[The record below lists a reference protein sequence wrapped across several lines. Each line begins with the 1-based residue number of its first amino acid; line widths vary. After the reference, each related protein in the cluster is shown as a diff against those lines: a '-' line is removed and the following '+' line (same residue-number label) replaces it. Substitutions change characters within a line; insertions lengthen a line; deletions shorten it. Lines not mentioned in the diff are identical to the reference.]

1 MSLVSLDG
9 PNTTVPLNDTE
20 NIPVYLFPTHTTAF
34 TGVAT
39 TSGSTPIQFDAG
51 APAGDPDVISTVGSD
66 VSASFAAPSIAQG
79 LWDIAPTVVGPFGAT
94 GAPQEPVSTT
104 MNIAA
109 EPFDSSV
116 SSQTGDLWQDGVN
129 PSGFGSF
136 SPVIVGPG
144 QTATIPVTITA
155 SGPSGT
161 HVSGT
166 LYIDDA
172 DPFVYQTFT
181 DYSGGEVAAFPYSY
195 TVK

>member
-1 MSLVSLDG
+1 
-9 PNTTVPLNDTE
+9 
-20 NIPVYLFPTHTTAF
+20 
-34 TGVAT
+34 
-39 TSGSTPIQFDAG
+39 
-51 APAGDPDVISTVGSD
+51 
-66 VSASFAAPSIAQG
+66 
-79 LWDIAPTVVGPFGAT
+79 VVGPFGAT